1 MAGKPS
7 TYLWAGRKRAG
18 NWKSGVRRL
27 PCSPPL
33 LEPHSCREYSSLS
46 SNLEVSR
53 VSILRPG
60 AAGLVD
66 RRQCQQEPVPS
77 SGQCKQELRLRNENA
92 AGSFL
97 PGSSVISGKA
107 KVKVKLNGL
116 VVLPPACPAQPGL
129 AKTSGSPKA
138 LASGERI
145 PGSVSLWESRYF
157 S

>member
-1 MAGKPS
+1 M
-7 TYLWAGRKRAG
+7 
-18 NWKSGVRRL
+18 
-27 PCSPPL
+27 
-33 LEPHSCREYSSLS
+33 
-46 SNLEVSR
+46 
-53 VSILRPG
+53 
-60 AAGLVD
+60 
-66 RRQCQQEPVPS
+66 PS